1 MLSARSSTSTGCHLL
16 AWALGLVLALATPAR
31 AEPALWTV
39 NDHGATVYLFGTVHM
54 LRPETRWKFPKITA
68 AFDVATDFWFELEDA
83 SPSLM
88 RPLIV
93 SFGADQAHPLSSKCS
108 AADITRI
115 DAAAKAGGMPGEAAL
130 EPMRPWLA
138 ATILGLAPVIK
149 AGFDPHNGVDN
160 LLRADVQQRGKHI
173 HGFETMEQQ
182 VRFLAELPV
191 PVEREMLLS
200 TLDDYDAGA
209 AQLREIV
216 DDWAKGD
223 VEALGVLLLRA
234 MNYNHYPELYRNL
247 IVRRNQNWADR
258 IARQL
263 HSGKPG
269 ISFVAVCA
277 AHLAGPDSLLVQ
289 LEKRGFKPERQ

>member
-1 MLSARSSTSTGCHLL
+1 MLSARSRTSLGCHLL
-16 AWALGLVLALATPAR
+16 AWALGLVLSLSAPAR
-31 AEPALWTV
+31 AEPALWAV
-39 NDHGATVYLFGTVHM
+39 KNQGVTVYLFGTVHM
-54 LRPETRWKFPKITA
+54 LRPETRWKVPKITA
-68 AFDVATDFWFELEDA
+68 AFDAATDFWFELDDV
-83 SPSLM
+83 SPGLM
-88 RPLIV
+88 RPLVV
-93 SFGADQAHPLSSKCS
+93 SLGADPAHPLSSKFS

-160 LLRADVQQRGKHI
+160 LLRVEAQQRGKQI
-173 HGFETMEQQ
+173 NGFETMEQQ
-182 VRFLAELPV
+182 VRFLADLPV

-200 TLDDYDAGA
+200 TLDAYEAGTT
-209 AQLREIV
+209 QIGEIV

-223 VEALGVLLLRA
+223 VEALGVLMSRD
-234 MNYNHYPELYRNL
+234 MNDDHYPVLYQNL
-247 IVRRNQNWADR
+247 IVRRNQSWADR

-263 HSGKPG
+263 RGGKPG
-269 ISFVAVCA
+269 TNFVAVGA